1 MKSIFKIWQQN
12 KRISE
17 KKLNRNNLNLKKP
30 KKVYA
35 FATELLDLIYHKKPM
50 PVALVSFYLYQ
61 TYGFERKIYFR
72 NSLKELSEIGID
84 RRNNWGCAP
93 ISAKFTNQDLFYKRF
108 PRPEIIAYFHDGHCV
123 AKNPDYQKKIDDPEI
138 KYKLMNIA
146 RLIEGGNET
155 FYRDIEERR
164 RDIACDIFKF
174 RKENGTL

>member
-35 FATELLDLIYHKKPM
+35 FATELLDSIYCKTPM
-50 PVALVSFYLYQ
+50 PVALASFYLYQ
-61 TYGFERKIYFR
+61 TYEEKFYGRTIYFR
-72 NSLKELSEIGID
+72 DSIRELAESGGRVVSL
-84 RRNNWGCAP
+84 
-93 ISAKFTNQDLFYKRF
+93 KFTNEDVFYKRI
-108 PRPEIIAYFHDGHCV
+108 PKPEIIAYFYKGHFLQE
-123 AKNPDYQKKIDDPEI
+123 NPDYREEINDPEI
-138 KYKLMNIA
+138 KYKLMNWA
-146 RLIEGGNET
+146 HRIENWNQR
-155 FYRDIEERR
+155 FFRDIEERR